1 MKIVSEV
8 SLWNFEGWSGAE
20 ETIQVI
26 IENDK
31 VEEFEQL
38 IEELFPEGINETHLN
53 DLLRFEDN
61 WVFEMLGIVSEE
73 EEEEEE

>member
-1 MKIVSEV
+1 MKMKKVSEV

-38 IEELFPEGINETHLN
+38 IEELFPEGIDETHLN
-53 DLLRFEDN
+53 DLLRFEDS
-61 WVFEMLGIVSEE
+61 WVFEMLGISEE
-73 EEEEEE
+73 QE

>member
-1 MKIVSEV
+1 MKMKVISEV

-20 ETIQVI
+20 EAIQVI

-38 IEELFPEGINETHLN
+38 IEELYPEGIDETHLN
-53 DLLRFEDN
+53 DLLRFEDD
-61 WVFEMLGIVSEE
+61 WIFEDLGIDDEE
-73 EEEEEE
+73 KEE

>member
-1 MKIVSEV
+1 MKVVSEV

-20 ETIQVI
+20 ETIRVI

-53 DLLRFEDN
+53 DLLRFEDS
-61 WVFEMLGIVSEE
+61 WIFEMLGISEE
-73 EEEEEE
+73 EEEE

>member
-1 MKIVSEV
+1 MKVVSEV

-38 IEELFPEGINETHLN
+38 IEELFPEGIDETSLN
-53 DLLRFEDN
+53 DLLRFEDS
-61 WVFEMLGIVSEE
+61 WVFEMLGIEE
-73 EEEEEE
+73 EEEEE

>member
-1 MKIVSEV
+1 MKVVSEV
-8 SLWNFEGWSGAE
+8 SLWDFEGWSGAE

-53 DLLRFEDN
+53 DLLRFEDS
-61 WVFEMLGIVSEE
+61 WVFEMLGISEE

>member
-1 MKIVSEV
+1 MKMKIVSEV

-38 IEELFPEGINETHLN
+38 IEELFPEGIDETHLN
-53 DLLRFEDN
+53 DLLRFEDS
-61 WVFEMLGIVSEE
+61 WVFEMLGISEAEKE
-73 EEEEEE
+73 E

>member
-1 MKIVSEV
+1 MKVVSEV

-38 IEELFPEGINETHLN
+38 IEELFPEGIDETHLN
-53 DLLRFEDN
+53 DLLRFEDS
-61 WVFEMLGIVSEE
+61 WIFEMLGISEE
-73 EEEEEE
+73 EEEE

>member
-1 MKIVSEV
+1 MKIISEV

-31 VEEFEQL
+31 IEEFEQL
-38 IEELFPEGINETHLN
+38 IEELFPEGIDETHLN
-53 DLLRFEDN
+53 DLLIFEDS
-61 WVFEMLGIVSEE
+61 WIFEVLGIEE
-73 EEEEEE
+73 EE

>member
-20 ETIQVI
+20 ETIRVI

-38 IEELFPEGINETHLN
+38 IEELFPEGIDKTHLN
-53 DLLRFEDN
+53 DLLRFEDS
-61 WVFEMLGIVSEE
+61 WIFEMLGISEE
-73 EEEEEE
+73 

>member
-1 MKIVSEV
+1 MKVISEV
-8 SLWNFEGWSGAE
+8 SLCNFEGWSGAE

-38 IEELFPEGINETHLN
+38 IEELFPEGIDETHLN
-53 DLLRFEDN
+53 DLLRFEDS
-61 WVFEMLGIVSEE
+61 WIFEMLGISEE
-73 EEEEEE
+73 EEEE

>member
-1 MKIVSEV
+1 MKVVSEV
-8 SLWNFEGWSGAE
+8 SLWNFEGGSGAE

-38 IEELFPEGINETHLN
+38 IEELFPEGIDETHLN
-53 DLLRFEDN
+53 DLLRFEDD
-61 WVFEMLGIVSEE
+61 WVFEMLGISEE
-73 EEEEEE
+73 EEEE

>member
-1 MKIVSEV
+1 MKIISEV

-26 IENDK
+26 VENDK

-38 IEELFPEGINETHLN
+38 IEELFPEGIDETHLN
-53 DLLRFEDN
+53 DLLRFEDD
-61 WVFEMLGIVSEE
+61 WVFEALGISEE
-73 EEEEEE
+73 EEEE

>member
-1 MKIVSEV
+1 MKVFSEV
-8 SLWNFEGWSGAE
+8 SLWDFEGWSGAE

-38 IEELFPEGINETHLN
+38 IEELFPEGIDETHLN
-53 DLLRFEDN
+53 DLLRFEDD
-61 WVFEMLGIVSEE
+61 WVFEMLGVSEE
-73 EEEEEE
+73 EEEE

>member
-1 MKIVSEV
+1 MKIISEV

-53 DLLRFEDN
+53 DLLRFEDS
-61 WVFEMLGIVSEE
+61 WIFEMLGISEE
-73 EEEEEE
+73 EEEEE